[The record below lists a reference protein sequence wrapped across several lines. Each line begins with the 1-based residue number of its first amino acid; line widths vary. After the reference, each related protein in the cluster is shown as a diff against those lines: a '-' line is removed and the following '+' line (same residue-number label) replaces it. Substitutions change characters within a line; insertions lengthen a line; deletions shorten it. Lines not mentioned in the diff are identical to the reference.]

1 MQQLKQKMF
10 KYLAVIC
17 GTVFL
22 GWQQAGLLASVAA
35 LIRGPAD
42 GLHETARRV
51 GMAALHTQR
60 EVGST
65 KPIWHVL
72 ILLKTWQL
80 GEVMT
85 SLESGTPTI
94 ASPG

>member
-22 GWQQAGLLASVAA
+22 GWQQAGLLASVAFA
-35 LIRGPAD
+35 LIREKRQTGSTKLQG
-42 GLHETARRV
+42 GLAWRLFTP
-51 GMAALHTQR
+51 R

-65 KPIWHVL
+65 KPIWHV
-72 ILLKTWQL
+72 
-80 GEVMT
+80 
-85 SLESGTPTI
+85 
-94 ASPG
+94 